1 MENTNN
7 SKVYFYTLY
16 LLFGFL
22 LLSCSAGKH
31 VINGYNPDLL
41 SQKAPEKFRVVFET
55 TKGKIEVTA
64 ERKYSP
70 LAVDRFYQLVNSNY
84 FNDVPFYRGVPNF
97 VIQFGT
103 LDTLLEN
110 AWSQHILVDEPVLKS
125 NEAGTISFARAD
137 VNTRGSQLFINL
149 KNNSRLDTV
158 SYGGVTGFPAFGYV
172 STGMEVVNK
181 IHTGYNDEP
190 RIQMGSIGE
199 KQSIKDYL
207 KTRFPELDYIKRAY
221 LLVE

>member
-1 MENTNN
+1 MKNTNKI
-7 SKVYFYTLY
+7 KVYLYALY
-16 LLFGFL
+16 LIFGFVL
-22 LLSCSAGKH
+22 LGCNAGKQ
-31 VINGYNPDLL
+31 VINGYNPELL
-41 SQKAPEKFRVVFET
+41 SQKAPEKFLVVFET
-55 TKGKIEVTA
+55 TKGNIEVTA

-70 LAVDRFYQLVNSNY
+70 LAVDRFYQLINSNY
-84 FNDVPFYRGVPNF
+84 FKDVPFYRGVPNF

-110 AWSQHILVDEPVLKS
+110 AWSKHILVDEPVLKS
-125 NEAGTISFARAD
+125 NEVGTISFARAD

-149 KNNSRLDTV
+149 KNNTRLDTV

-172 STGMEVVNK
+172 SNGMEVVNK
-181 IHTGYNDEP
+181 IYTGYNDEP
-190 RIQMGSIGE
+190 RIQMGTIGE

-221 LLVE
+221 LVEE